1 MRGLRGTVAAW
12 LNEIV
17 VTLPCA
23 RSARHSPGVTDP
35 TRTAAEAAAALRDLA
50 DRWAGVEANERAS
63 FQTWF
68 LQFCES
74 LGVPAPS
81 TPTDDYRFELPV
93 KVVDR
98 EGELATNY
106 IDAWH
111 AGHFALEAKMSDP
124 TRQNDALLRKAFGQ
138 VRNYVSHVSGTAPPY
153 LMVVDVPRT
162 LILWDRWSGS
172 YGDFG
177 AGRRIALGSLHE
189 RADDIAL
196 LQDVFARPAVRDPR
210 GRAQLVTKE
219 IAARLATLAA
229 ALEDRGLDQERVARF
244 LMRCVFSCFAED
256 VGLLPEQLFRKTLE
270 AARGSGDPA
279 RLKAALELLW
289 KTMDEGGMFGAEMLH
304 RFNGHFFK
312 TREALPLE
320 PADVT
325 LLIEATAFDWSR
337 VEPSIFG
344 TLLVR
349 ALDPEERNRLGAE
362 YTPREYIERLV
373 EPTVVEPIRE
383 KWVAVQASVVQLE
396 ETGKKREREQAVKV
410 LLDFHAWMR
419 SLRFL
424 DPACG
429 SGNFLYV
436 TMAAVKRI
444 EHEVLNEVQ
453 RVSGG
458 QGGLVLDEV
467 HPRQFFGIE
476 IKPWAR
482 EIAELT
488 LWIGYHQFWRETHG
502 GRTPPDPILEDT
514 GTIECRDAILAYDA
528 VVHRPEKDRPDPTP
542 RLVHPVTGELVPDP
556 QAKLPY
562 YEYVNARAAEWPEA
576 EFIVGN
582 PPYVGNKR
590 MRGALGDGYVDAL
603 RSAYRDRFDGTDLVM
618 HWWWKAACRVAS
630 AETERAGLITTNS
643 ISQSENRGIV
653 DEVLQDARASI
664 MWSIADH
671 PWNDEASSAA
681 VRVALTVLGRNP
693 AERRLGTSSAS
704 GSSITVRK
712 VGRINSDLTSHADV
726 AGAVR
731 VRLRANEG
739 LSFRGVSIVGEGFV
753 VPEDIALMLINQADP
768 SGAIVRPLVSGKD
781 LTERPR
787 GYYVIDFG
795 LRDEVEAR
803 QWPVLFDRLRYSVK
817 PVRDTNKRATYR
829 QYWWR
834 FAEPRREMREAISGI
849 SHFFCTVQTAVHTV
863 FVVVPSS
870 TCPEQMLVV
879 VALSDPAH
887 VAVLSSVVHRH
898 FVLAAG
904 GTLEDRP
911 RYANSLVFDPFP
923 FPVLNYSSLNSL
935 RDVWGRLS
943 AHRDSA
949 LVRDARI
956 TLTGIYNVIE
966 KLRANTPLT
975 PKERTIHE
983 LAACGVL
990 RDLHDELDR
999 LVAEA
1004 YGWPWPM
1011 AREEILERLVA
1022 LHDERVE
1029 EEKRG
1034 LIRWLR
1040 PDYQIPRF
1048 APEQAAAALA
1058 LDDAPAAKPKRGRK
1072 AKGDGAAAATA
1083 PVKAPWP
1090 ATAVEQ
1096 IAAITA
1102 TLAQRPLNAAGVAA
1116 AFTGAR
1122 PDLVQ
1127 RHLETL
1133 SLMGEL
1139 AVDAEHR
1146 YHTSRRS
1153 A

>member
-1 MRGLRGTVAAW
+1 MTLELPPVSEVAPRLRA
-12 LNEIV
+12 L
-17 VTLPCA
+17 
-23 RSARHSPGVTDP
+23 
-35 TRTAAEAAAALRDLA
+35 AE
-50 DRWAGVEANERAS
+50 RWAGVDANERAS

-68 LQFCES
+68 LQFCEA
-74 LGVPAPS
+74 LGVPGPT
-81 TPTDDYRFELPV
+81 TPTGDYRFELPV

-98 EGELATNY
+98 EGELATNF

-124 TRQNDALLRKAFGQ
+124 SKPNDSLLRKAFGQ
-138 VRNYVSHVSGTAPPY
+138 VRNYASHVSGTAPPY

-196 LQDVFARPAVRDPR
+196 LQDVFARPAARDPR

-270 AARGSGDPA
+270 AARSSGDPA

-320 PADVT
+320 PADIT

-349 ALDPEERNRLGAE
+349 ALDPEERHRLGAE

-383 KWVAVQASVVQLE
+383 KWVAVQATVVQLE
-396 ETGKKREREQAVKV
+396 EAGKKKEREQAVKV
-410 LLDFHAWMR
+410 LLDFHSWMR

-467 HPRQFFGIE
+467 HPRQFYGIE

-514 GTIECRDAILAYDA
+514 GTIECRDAILAYDE

-542 RLVHPVTGELVPDP
+542 RIVSPVTGELVPDP
-556 QAKLPY
+556 AAKLPY
-562 YEYVNARAAEWPEA
+562 YEYVGARKAEWPEA

-582 PPYVGNKR
+582 PPYLGQAR
-590 MRGALGDGYVDAL
+590 MREAFGEGYVDAL
-603 RSAYRDRFDGTDLVM
+603 RSAYTDVPRSVDLVM
-618 HWWWKAACRVAS
+618 YWWTRASLLVAEGRVLRS
-630 AETERAGLITTNS
+630 GLITTNS
-643 ISQSENRGIV
+643 ISQKLNRAMI
-653 DEVLQDARASI
+653 ERALHAGSSI
-664 MWSIADH
+664 EWAIANH
-671 PWNDEASSAA
+671 PWSSESDSAA
-681 VRVALTVLGRNP
+681 VRVAMTVVVGKSANP
-693 AERRLGTSSAS
+693 RIAWTEADDDTLR
-704 GSSITVRK
+704 VRS
-712 VGRINSDLTSHADV
+712 VARVNADLTAGADV
-726 AGAVR
+726 AAAAKVT
-731 VRLRANEG
+731 LLATAG
-739 LSFRGVSIVGEGFV
+739 LAHDGVKLHGKGFLLS
-753 VPEDIALMLINQADP
+753 PAEFAALSPTLGSSA
-768 SGAIVRPLVSGKD
+768 ALVRPIFNGRD
-781 LTERPR
+781 LAHRSR
-787 GYYVIDFG
+787 GLRVIDFG
-795 LRDEVEAR
+795 LLDLHEAQEHPRLLNLVSDRVRPEREANRRAVYRD
-803 QWPVLFDRLRYSVK
+803 F
-817 PVRDTNKRATYR
+817 
-829 QYWWR
+829 WWR
-834 FAEPRREMREAISGI
+834 FGEPRRDLRAAMVGLERVIVTVDTAK
-849 SHFFCTVQTAVHTV
+849 HRFFRFLESMVLVDDKV
-863 FVVVPSS
+863 
-870 TCPEQMLVV
+870 VV
-879 VALSDPAH
+879 VASSSAALL
-887 VAVLSSVVHRH
+887 AVLSSAQHICWAD
-898 FVLAAG
+898 AAG
-904 GTLEDRP
+904 GRMGVGDDP
-911 RYANSLVFDPFP
+911 VYSKSMCFDPFP
-923 FPVLNYSSLNSL
+923 FPHLDEASAKELGELGERLHLL
-935 RDVWGRLS
+935 REDALS
-943 AHRDSA
+943 RDER
-949 LVRDARI
+949 V
-956 TLTGIYNVIE
+956 TMTGIYNVIE
-966 KLRANTPLT
+966 KLRSKDALSAE
-975 PKERTIHE
+975 ERAIHE
-983 LAACGVL
+983 LAACGIL
-990 RDLHDELDR
+990 RDLHDDLDR

-1011 AREEILERLVA
+1011 EKEEILERLVA
-1022 LHDERVE
+1022 LHDERVD
-1029 EEKRG
+1029 EEKHG

-1048 APEQAAAALA
+1048 APEHAVATLA
-1058 LDDAPAAKPKRGRK
+1058 LDETPDAKPKRSKKVKGGEAPTASQ
-1072 AKGDGAAAATA
+1072 AKTL
-1083 PVKAPWP
+1083 WP
-1090 ATAVEQ
+1090 ATVVEQ
-1096 IAAITA
+1096 ITALTAA
-1102 TLAQRPLNAAGVAA
+1102 LAQRPQSAGELSA
-1116 AFTGAR
+1116 AFAGASSA
-1122 PDLVQ
+1122 LIA

-1133 SLMGEL
+1133 ALMGEITL
-1139 AVDAEHR
+1139 AADGR
-1146 YHTSRRS
+1146 YHPVRR
-1153 A
+1153 AA